1 MVLNFKKLGIIL
13 LAGSIVLILAAIFW
27 PEANLEKELPL
38 QYNSANSNGLLA
50 DSETPAT
57 NDFFAE
63 YRLER
68 ERVRSRQIELLRE
81 VLNSTS
87 EEETRKEA
95 SLRLVKI
102 SEDMEKE
109 LQAEGMIKSKGF
121 TDCVVIIQ
129 EEIALVV
136 LLEDNIHLDQ
146 KTDIFEMVEKVTG
159 YSEEDVSI
167 IFRKAG

>member
-1 MVLNFKKLGIIL
+1 MNFKKLGIIIL
-13 LAGSIVLILAAIFW
+13 TGSIVLIFALIFW

-38 QYNSANSNGLLA
+38 QYNHTNKNSLLA
-50 DSETPAT
+50 DSETPVT

-87 EEETRKEA
+87 EEEARKEA

-129 EEIALVV
+129 EEITLVV
-136 LLEDNIHLDQ
+136 LLEDNIHLNQ
-146 KTDIFEMVEKVTG
+146 EADISEMVEKVTG
-159 YSEEDVSI
+159 YSEDNVCI